1 MSLFC
6 KNSEYPMM
14 KLFATALI
22 LITFQSLFAQRPTT
36 GGPPS
41 MGAPT
46 ITGRITGQLLDS
58 GDKSPVEFASVVLLD
73 AQTKTQKGGAVTDEK
88 GQFKF
93 NDVRLGKY
101 SLQISF
107 IGYQSQTIA
116 DIELTPKNPDFDAGK
131 VMFVA
136 EGIDLA
142 AVEVTGQA
150 GTYENKIDKIVYNA
164 EKDVN
169 TSIGNATDLLQRVP
183 LLAVD
188 AEGNLSLRGS
198 TQVMILINGR
208 PSGMFAANPA
218 DALRSIPADQIK
230 SVEVITA
237 PTAKYDG
244 EGSAG
249 IVNIITKK
257 KSAEGFT
264 GSVGGAVGTRN
275 ANTNINLN
283 LVRGRFGL
291 NFGAGGW
298 SSFSRPSTADFI
310 RKDYIGSQT
319 RTLEQFSTGDG
330 TFFGPRANLGLTY
343 DFNAYNSIS
352 SNFSMRAFGRTSEND
367 TESTFNDP
375 VNKLYQTYDRYAKGS
390 SINGGFDWT
399 TDYRRTFKKPEQEFS
414 LALQMNGDVSLQKN
428 EILQQGSDPSLYRNE
443 NNRNDGINVET
454 TLQADYVHP
463 FSKKLKLETGA
474 KAIYRVIES
483 DFQYQDF
490 NTALG
495 RYILDKN
502 RSDVLNYEQ
511 NVYAGYLSF
520 NIALSEKYGMV
531 IGSRY
536 EHTSIFGD
544 FNTNET
550 EFNFDYDNL
559 LPSVILSRKMGQFS
573 SLRLSYSQ
581 RIQRPSLRFINPYI
595 PLDDPRNITVGNPEL
610 LPETTNAF
618 EIGYNTF
625 VKGIVLN
632 VSTFVRHTG
641 DVIENYLEVDAAGTS
656 ITTYQNIG
664 TNYTYGIDLFTSL
677 NLKDK
682 LNIRGGVNAANYYT
696 EATINGQRLSNNGLQ
711 YRGNLNV
718 TYSFTP
724 TFRAEVS
731 GFYNSP
737 RYSLQ
742 GYRASHSRS
751 SFGVRKDFANKK
763 ASLGII
769 IDQPFRR
776 DLRFP
781 NRLEGPTFFQENN
794 FATAQRSF
802 GISFNYRFGQL
813 DFNGNRRERRSKI
826 NNSDLKEGGD
836 SNF

>member
-1 MSLFC
+1 
-6 KNSEYPMM
+6 M
-14 KLFATALI
+14 KLLATALTLLTI
-22 LITFQSLFAQRPTT
+22 QSLLAQRPVT

-41 MGAPT
+41 MGAPA
-46 ITGRITGQLLDS
+46 ITGRIIGQLLDS

-101 SLQISF
+101 SLQLSF

-131 VMFVA
+131 VIFVA

-169 TSIGNATDLLQRVP
+169 TSFGNATDLLQRVP

-298 SSFSRPSTADFI
+298 SSFSRPSTANFI
-310 RKDYIGSQT
+310 REDYIGNQT
-319 RTLEQFSTGDG
+319 RTLEQNSVGDG

-352 SNFSMRAFGRTSEND
+352 STFSMRAFGRTSEND
-367 TESTFNDP
+367 TESIYNDP

-443 NNRNDGINVET
+443 NNRNDGVNVET

-474 KAIYRVIES
+474 KAIYRIIES

-495 RYILDKN
+495 RYVLDRN

-573 SLRLSYSQ
+573 SLRFSYSQ

-595 PLDDPRNITVGNPEL
+595 PLDDPRNITVGNPTL

-632 VSTFVRHTG
+632 VSSFVRHTG
-641 DVIENYLEVDAAGTS
+641 DVIENYLEVDSAGTS
-656 ITTYQNIG
+656 VTTYQNIG

-682 LNIRGGVNAANYYT
+682 LNIRGGVNVANYYT
-696 EATINGQRLSNNGLQ
+696 EATVNGQRLSNNGLQ